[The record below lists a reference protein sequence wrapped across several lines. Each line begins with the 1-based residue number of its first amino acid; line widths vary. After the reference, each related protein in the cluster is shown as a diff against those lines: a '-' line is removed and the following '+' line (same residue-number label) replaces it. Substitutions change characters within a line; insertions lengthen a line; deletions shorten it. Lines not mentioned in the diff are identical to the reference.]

1 MELSLDSKIV
11 SGRTVLAVT
20 GEVDVYSA
28 PTLRDRLADLIVSGD
43 HTVIVDLS
51 GVGFLDSTGLGTL
64 VAALRQAGELGGAL
78 PLVCA
83 DDRILRLFAITGLDS
98 VFTIHASLD
107 EAVASVPPHA
117 R

>member
-1 MELSLDSKIV
+1 MEFSLDSKSV
-11 SGRTVLAVT
+11 AGRTVLAVA
-20 GEVDVYSA
+20 GEVDIYSA
-28 PTLRDRLADLIVSGD
+28 PTLRDRLTDLIESGD

-64 VAALRQAGELGGAL
+64 VAGLKQASGVGGQL

-83 DDRILRLFAITGLDS
+83 QDRILRLFVITGLDS

-107 EAVASVPPHA
+107 AAIESVPPHA
-117 R
+117 G